1 MPAEVFFPDNWERVP
16 LAKLVCAKCRVKKQ
30 CLEAGMNEPYGIWGG
45 KTERERR
52 HLQPEVLSSVRSVS
66 SRGQRR

>member
-30 CLEAGMNEPYGIWGG
+30 CLEAGMDEPYGIWGG

-52 HLQPEVLSSVRSVS
+52 SLVALPPRRFSAN
-66 SRGQRR
+66 SRGQPR